1 MLIVRSVLILIFLQ
15 FSFIT
20 FSQELAPFTENG
32 KWGLMAAS
40 GDVIL
45 KPVFQQVGWSNG
57 ENQFVNG
64 VIGYQ
69 KNGFWGILS
78 DKGKAITSPLYKSM
92 EHKGGD
98 FIIASTLGRISK
110 IPLYGIL
117 DKKGKVVSSFRY
129 HRIEY
134 GYDGQYIVTELQEN
148 RLKTGIIIPDGD
160 VLTALQYREIQPIG
174 QNQYLLESFNDYF
187 GVVHK
192 DGTTILNNS
201 YDELSITSNNDF
213 LLVKDGLM
221 GLSDRMGNFIH
232 SLEYKSILSNRLTK
246 FPLWTIRNQQ
256 NNPEERILADSIQ
269 SIDNNKLLVYRNDKR
284 VIYNNNLALSGSF
297 EGVTIVEMLENAAI
311 VKSNEGIEVLKLDGT
326 RLLKKA
332 YDSIYVDNDYFYVN
346 SKEKTSVGWKL
357 FSRTGTRIS
366 KGLYDEILPQSGNRI
381 RFKND
386 GFWGIMD
393 FDGSV
398 MVQPVYD
405 TILPFD
411 RKRAIVK
418 RLGLWGVID
427 HHNQW
432 VILPYEENLKKLNGE
447 LFVSRKGYH
456 IKFFDTDGNALRSI
470 TTDFYLLGDYVIIEG
485 ESGKLGVMDYNGSL
499 LTSIAFDEISA
510 VKGSDYFLVRI
521 DSARGL
527 IDQTNKTIIPFNE
540 RLEDVIVGYQ
550 ENLIAVK
557 LDGKFGFVDR
567 QGQLIIANRYD
578 DIQLFSEGLAPY
590 KLNGKWGFLNSSEE
604 LVIQPIFDEVLPFR
618 NGISAVRED
627 NRWALID
634 KNGKKVESFKYTGI
648 ERLKSGKYLMTSES
662 GIGLNDADGQQI
674 MLPMYEQ
681 LQDIGN
687 GKAIIRKNGK
697 WGVINYDGTYVIP
710 TLYQQVIYDQLQ
722 DKYLVRER

>member
-20 FSQELAPFTENG
+20 FSQNLVPFTEDG
-32 KWGLMAAS
+32 KWGLKATS

-45 KPVFQQVGWSNG
+45 KPVFQKVGWSDG
-57 ENQFVNG
+57 KDQFVNG

-78 DKGKAITSPLYKSM
+78 EKGKAITSPLYKSM

-98 FIIASTLGRISK
+98 FLIASSLGKFSK

-117 DKKGKVVSSFRY
+117 NKKGKVVSSFRY
-129 HRIEY
+129 HQIEY
-134 GYDGQYIVTELQEN
+134 GYDGQYLVTELKEN

-174 QNQYLLESFNDYF
+174 QNQYLFETFNGF
-187 GVVHK
+187 LGVADK

-201 YDELSITSNNDF
+201 YDELSITANNDF
-213 LLVKDGLM
+213 LLTKDGLL

-232 SLEYKSILSNRLTK
+232 PLEYKAISTKRLTK
-246 FPLWTIRNQQ
+246 FPLWTIRNQD
-256 NNPEERILADSIQ
+256 NNVEERILADSIQ
-269 SIDNNKLLVYRNDKR
+269 SIESNKLLVYRNDQK

-297 EGVTIVEMLENAAI
+297 EGVTIIEMLENAAI

-332 YDSIYVDNDYFYVN
+332 YDSVYVDEDYFYVN
-346 SKEKTSVGWKL
+346 SKEKTSEGWRL
-357 FSRTGTRIS
+357 FSRTGTRVS
-366 KGLYDEILPQSGNRI
+366 EGLYDKMLPQSGSRI
-381 RFKND
+381 RFKSD
-386 GFWGIMD
+386 GFWGILD

-418 RLGLWGVID
+418 KLGLWGVID

-432 VILPYEENLKKLNGE
+432 IILPYEDNLERLNSR
-447 LFVSRKGYH
+447 LFVSQKGFH
-456 IKFFDTDGNALRSI
+456 IKFFDTEGNALRSI
-470 TTDFYLLGDYVIIEG
+470 TTGFYLLGDYVIIEG
-485 ESGKLGVMDYNGSL
+485 ESGKLGVMDFNGSL
-499 LTSIAFDEISA
+499 LTSIAYDEIYA
-510 VKGSDYFLVRI
+510 IKGSDFFLVGI
-521 DSARGL
+521 DSTLGL
-527 IDQTNKTIIPFNE
+527 IDQANKTIIPFNE
-540 RLEDVIVGYQ
+540 RLEDVIGYR

-604 LVIQPIFDEVLPFR
+604 LVIQPVFDEVLPFR
-618 NGISAVRED
+618 NGVTAVRD
-627 NRWALID
+627 GNRWALID
-634 KNGKKVESFKYTGI
+634 KSGVKIESLKYTNI
-648 ERLKSGKYLMTSES
+648 KRLKSGKYLMISES
-662 GIGLNDADGQQI
+662 GVGLNDAEGHQV

-710 TLYQQVIYDQLQ
+710 TLYEQIVYDRIR